1 MALPTVANPLH
12 FHQSLTGVA
21 RPFALPSYPKTQPR
35 FRVFPTAEAV
45 YPWRIAALS
54 TNHTVSCHKSLSY
67 ALKKCTR
74 LNEQRRKG
82 ARNESN

>member
-1 MALPTVANPLH
+1 MAASTLANSSRSHKFLPKP
-12 FHQSLTGVA
+12 A

-54 TNHTVSCHKSLSY
+54 TDHTVSCHKSLSY
-67 ALKKCTR
+67 ALRKCTR